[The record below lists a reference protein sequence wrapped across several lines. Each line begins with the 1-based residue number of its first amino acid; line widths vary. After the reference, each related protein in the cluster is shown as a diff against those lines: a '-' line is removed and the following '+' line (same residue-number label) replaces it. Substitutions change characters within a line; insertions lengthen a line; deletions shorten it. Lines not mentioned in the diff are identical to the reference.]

1 MTFKPFIF
9 PSQMMQ
15 LFFFENLK
23 KLGWKILLWKEAGS
37 RREVED
43 VEDVFI
49 TTIVEPSGLNAPI
62 GLP

>member
-1 MTFKPFIF
+1 MTFELFIF

-15 LFFFENLK
+15 LFFSKNLK
-23 KLGWKILLWKEAGS
+23 KPGWKVVLWKEVGS

-49 TTIVEPSGLNAPI
+49 TTIVEPSGLNSPI

>member
-23 KLGWKILLWKEAGS
+23 KSGWKVALSMEADS
-37 RREVED
+37 RRKLED

-49 TTIVEPSGLNAPI
+49 TPIVEPSGLTTPI
-62 GLP
+62 ELP